1 MSRGLTMQDY
11 IEDLLDVI
19 YDENDDEIAEDYSDL

>member
-1 MSRGLTMQDY
+1 MQDY

-19 YDENDDEIAEDYSDL
+19 YDESDDEITEDYSDI

>member
-1 MSRGLTMQDY
+1 MSRGSTMQDY